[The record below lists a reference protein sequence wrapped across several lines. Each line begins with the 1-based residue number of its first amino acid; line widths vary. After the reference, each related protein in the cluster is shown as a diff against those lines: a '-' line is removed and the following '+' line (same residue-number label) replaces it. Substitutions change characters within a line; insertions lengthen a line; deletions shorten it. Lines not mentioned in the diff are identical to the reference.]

1 MNRKGM
7 GRMALEPHLQ
17 RERNDDYQLFI
28 SQIRHR
34 FHVDLFQYKE
44 AQMKR
49 RLTTL
54 RERRGYSTFQDY
66 YEALVRNPELAA
78 EFLNRITINVSEF
91 FRNKERWKDL
101 EKSILPQI
109 YRENKA
115 PRFWSAACSNGE
127 EPYSLALLLTR
138 FQTGRDGVILATDID
153 EAALA
158 KAKEGLYEERTLKE
172 IDPNLLSRYFQKEGG
187 FYRVAPEIRRM
198 VTFQKHDL
206 LVDSYP
212 NGFDLILCRNVMI
225 YFTEEAKESMIEK
238 FSRSLK
244 SGGFLFVGSTEQIFT
259 PGKYGMEMASP
270 FIYRKI

>member
-7 GRMALEPHLQ
+7 GRMALEPHMQ
-17 RERNDDYQLFI
+17 RERDDDYKLFI
-28 SQIRHR
+28 TQIRRR

-66 YEALVRNPELAA
+66 FEALVRNPELAE

-101 EKSILPQI
+101 ERSILPRI
-109 YRENKA
+109 FRENKA
-115 PRFWSAACSNGE
+115 PRFWSAACSTGE

-138 FQTGRDGVILATDID
+138 FQAGRDGVILATDID
-153 EAALA
+153 EVALA
-158 KAKEGLYEERTLKE
+158 KAKEGIYEERTLKE

-187 FYRVAPEIRRM
+187 SYRVAPEIRRM

-225 YFTEEAKESMIEK
+225 YFTDEAKETMIEK

-244 SGGFLFVGSTEQIFT
+244 TGGFLFVGSTEQIFN
-259 PGKYGMEMASP
+259 PGKFSMEMASP